1 MANSFTQIGDYF
13 VSAIDGNDSNA
24 GTADA
29 PFKTITAAVSA
40 VISAGDTIMKKIIV
54 GTGVY
59 NESIISSSTSYRFW
73 FIGDGNAI
81 LDGSGLGTSYGFYNC
96 YAAYIQNFTFRNYS
110 NVSSGN
116 TNASKPS
123 LIMDCTIIGLSGAHG
138 YNTTSYRSTYQNC
151 TFIDYGGGG
160 SGYYY
165 TFTECMFYNSISI
178 GSTLRYYCGTARCIW
193 YSTTNGTYIAGS
205 MRRSSGFDQSFFSPG
220 ATWRDYEY
228 DSSTYYPVQHFT
240 DGWKEQGSGL
250 GTYSGTQ
257 KWRSTSFSMSMND
270 NLSGSNS
277 LSSDLATFTADNA
290 PYFNSSM
297 LPYQKYQA
305 NMGPATSFGYNADST
320 NILHTDGGATWTNIT
335 ESGAGFYI
343 SGSGDPQSGSIT
355 TTVLDLGTSLPIRR
369 IGFNWRS
376 TDPNTMAL
384 ATHPSGA
391 LNHTPVKYQYEL
403 KYGNSTPISTDYK
416 LFELGTQPKVDTN
429 GTGSG
434 QPGFDSGS
442 LSPITARYLQFKLTL
457 RNNIS
462 GSS

>member
-1 MANSFTQIGDYF
+1 MANSFTQAGDYF
-13 VSAIDGNDSNA
+13 VSAIDGNDSNT
-24 GTADA
+24 GTANA
-29 PFKTITAAVSA
+29 PFKTISAAVAA
-40 VISAGDTIMKKIIV
+40 VVAAGDTTSKKIIV

-59 NESIISSSTSYRFW
+59 NESVISSSTSYRYH

-81 LDGSGLGTSYGFYNC
+81 LDGSDLTTNYGFYNC
-96 YAAYIQNFTFRNYS
+96 HSAIIQNFTFRNYTYVS
-110 NVSSGN
+110 GANGNVG
-116 TNASKPS
+116 KPGF
-123 LIMDCTIIGLSGAHG
+123 IKNCTILGLGGAHG
-138 YNTTSYRSTYQNC
+138 YSSTSYRSTYENC

-178 GSTLRYYCGTARCIW
+178 ASTQRYYCSTRKCIW
-193 YSTTNGTYIAGS
+193 YSTTNGTYPAGI
-205 MRRSSGFDQSFFSPG
+205 MRRGSGFDQSFFSPG
-220 ATWRDYEY
+220 ATWY
-228 DSSTYYPVQHFT
+228 DQDSGFGTQPVSFFSERYQRLGSSAGFYSSTTPHRQ
-240 DGWKEQGSGL
+240 
-250 GTYSGTQ
+250 
-257 KWRSTSFSMSMND
+257 TSFTMSMND
-270 NLSGSNS
+270 NLSGSNN
-277 LSSDLATFTADNA
+277 LSGDLATFTADNA
-290 PYFNSSM
+290 PYFNSDM

-305 NMGPATSFGYNADST
+305 NMGPATSFGYNADPT

-355 TTVLDLGTSLPIRR
+355 TTVLDLGTSLPIKR

-416 LFELGTQPKVDTN
+416 LFELGTQPKVDAN

-442 LSPITARYLQFKLTL
+442 LSPITARYLQFRLTL

-462 GSS
+462 E

>member
-1 MANSFTQIGDYF
+1 MANSFTQTGNYF

-40 VISAGDTIMKKIIV
+40 VISAGDTTMKKIIV

-81 LDGSGLGTSYGFYNC
+81 LDGSDLATNYGFYNC
-96 YAAYIQNFTFRNYS
+96 YAAIIQNFTFRNYS

-116 TNASKPS
+116 TNASKPAF
-123 LIMDCTIIGLSGAHG
+123 IRNCTILGLSGAHG
-138 YNTTSYRSTYQNC
+138 YSSASYRSTYENC

-160 SGYYY
+160 AGYYY
-165 TFTECMFYNSISI
+165 TFTECMFYNSIAIS
-178 GSTLRYYCGTARCIW
+178 STLRYYCSTRRCIW
-193 YSTTNGTYIAGS
+193 YNTTNGTYSASS
-205 MRRSSGFDQSFFSPG
+205 MRRGSGFDLSYFSPG
-220 ATWRDYEY
+220 ATWLDT
-228 DSSTYYPVQHFT
+228 DSGYGTQPVSFFT
-240 DGWKEQGSGL
+240 EKWKESGSSAGF
-250 GTYSGTQ
+250 YSGATQ
-257 KWRSTSFSMSMND
+257 HRQISFTMSMND
-270 NLSGSNS
+270 NLSGSNN

-290 PYFNSSM
+290 PYFNSDM

-416 LFELGTQPKVDTN
+416 LFELGTQPKVDSN

-442 LSPITARYLQFKLTL
+442 LSPINARYLQFRLTL

>member
-1 MANSFTQIGDYF
+1 MANSFTQAGDYF

-40 VISAGDTIMKKIIV
+40 VISAGDTAMKKIIV

-59 NESIISSSTSYRFW
+59 NESVISSSTSYRFW

-81 LDGSGLGTSYGFYNC
+81 LDGSDLTTNYGFYNC
-96 YAAYIQNFTFRNYS
+96 HSAVIQNFTFRNYLY
-110 NVSSGN
+110 VSSGN
-116 TNASKPS
+116 ANASKPS
-123 LIMDCTIIGLSGAHG
+123 SIRNCTILGLSGAHG
-138 YNTTSYRSTYQNC
+138 YNTTSYRSTYDNC

-160 SGYYY
+160 LGYYY
-165 TFTECMFYNSISI
+165 TFTECMFYNSRSI
-178 GSTLRYYCGTARCIW
+178 ASTLRYYSSTRRCIW
-193 YSTTNGTYIAGS
+193 YFTTNGTYNAGI
-205 MRRSSGFDQSFFSPG
+205 MRRGSGFDQSFFSPG
-220 ATWRDYEY
+220 ATWQDY
-228 DSSTYYPVQHFT
+228 D
-240 DGWKEQGSGL
+240 SGL
-250 GTYSGTQ
+250 GTQPVSFFTERYQELGSSAGFYNGTTQ
-257 KWRSTSFSMSMND
+257 WRQTTFSMSMND

-290 PYFNSSM
+290 PYFNSDM

-442 LSPITARYLQFKLTL
+442 LSPITARYLQFRLTL

-462 GSS
+462 GSL